1 MTEPLFNIEVFNQK
15 TTQEKI
21 DYLFNCTQVYPFW
34 IMTSALFCKSIK
46 EKSITE
52 NNSQY
57 SQRIKEIKANSDLD
71 KPEAANMIYML
82 ELMRKYTLSEY
93 GVNQVYIDHLI
104 IKDYNAYIREIK
116 LNKLGIN

>member
-1 MTEPLFNIEVFNQK
+1 
-15 TTQEKI
+15 
-21 DYLFNCTQVYPFW
+21 
-34 IMTSALFCKSIK
+34 
-46 EKSITE
+46 
-52 NNSQY
+52 
-57 SQRIKEIKANSDLD
+57 
-71 KPEAANMIYML
+71 MIYML